1 MKYNG
6 KDGPMP
12 FLVLVSLETCL
23 AARSDVLSGG
33 CCIRNSMAAG
43 CCKCSLE
50 LVLLQD
56 PKEVHNKI
64 DELSGLPRSDR

>member
-12 FLVLVSLETCL
+12 FLVLVSLETSV

-43 CCKCSLE
+43 CCKCS
-50 LVLLQD
+50 
-56 PKEVHNKI
+56 
-64 DELSGLPRSDR
+64 